1 MAMPWLLPA
10 AAMSTDDECRYD
22 CLLLSSAAV
31 DLCGPCAVGC
41 DPGRAAARSHDPR
54 VVTPTS
60 LLCRSWTIP
69 LNDGSRT
76 GHHALVTAIS
86 MPLVM
91 PVPEVAAVPEI
102 AAAPDVHEVREVPEA
117 QDDAGEGDLVERLRA
132 GERAAVE
139 AAYLAHHA
147 AIRSFARRLVGDA
160 ASAEDIVHE
169 AFVALPRAIRR
180 FRGEGSLRA
189 FLIGVAANHS
199 RRHVRS
205 AMRRRRATERL
216 AAREELEP
224 RTIDATAALIT
235 RELANRLWAALDELP
250 IDQRVVFVLC
260 EAEQRTSVEVAG
272 IVGAPEGTVRTRLFH
287 AKRKLRAMLG
297 ETP

>member
-1 MAMPWLLPA
+1 MAR
-10 AAMSTDDECRYD
+10 SI
-22 CLLLSSAAV
+22 V
-31 DLCGPCAVGC
+31 VN
-41 DPGRAAARSHDPR
+41 GRARS
-54 VVTPTS
+54 
-60 LLCRSWTIP
+60 
-69 LNDGSRT
+69 

-91 PVPEVAAVPEI
+91 P
-102 AAAPDVHEVREVPEA
+102 AAPGAAEAPQGSEVRDEA
-117 QDDAGEGDLVERLRA
+117 EHHAAGSAEAELVARLRA

-139 AAYLAHHA
+139 AAYIAHHA

-160 ASAEDIVHE
+160 AAAEDIVHE

-180 FRGEGSLRA
+180 FRGDGSLRA

-216 AAREELEP
+216 AAREELAP
-224 RTIDATAALIT
+224 RTVNATDVLIT
-235 RELANRLWAALDELP
+235 RQLADRLWAALDALP

-287 AKRKLRAMLG
+287 AKRKLREMLG
-297 ETP
+297 EAR

>member
-1 MAMPWLLPA
+1 M
-10 AAMSTDDECRYD
+10 
-22 CLLLSSAAV
+22 LSSAAG
-31 DLCGPCAVGC
+31 DLCMPCAVGC
-41 DPGRAAARSHDPR
+41 DADRATARSHDLR
-54 VVTPTS
+54 VVTQTS
-60 LLCRSWTIP
+60 LLCRSWPIP
-69 LNDGSRT
+69 LNGRSRT

-91 PVPEVAAVPEI
+91 PVPDAAAVPAVAE
-102 AAAPDVHEVREVPEA
+102 APAVHEVPAVPEVGPA
-117 QDDAGEGDLVERLRA
+117 EHDAGEGELVERLRA

-224 RTIDATAALIT
+224 RTIDATDALIT
-235 RELANRLWAALDELP
+235 RQLANRLWAALDELP

-287 AKRKLRAMLG
+287 AKRKLREMLG